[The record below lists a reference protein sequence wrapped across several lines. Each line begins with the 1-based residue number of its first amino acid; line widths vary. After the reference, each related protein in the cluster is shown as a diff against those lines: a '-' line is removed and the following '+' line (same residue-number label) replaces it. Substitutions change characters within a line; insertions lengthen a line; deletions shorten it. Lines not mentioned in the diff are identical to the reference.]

1 MSFDVSTQHTH
12 LNRVLWNGLV
22 LLGITIAVSIIGNT
36 LNQWEKTPVI
46 VTINDEYQPISEV
59 AFPTVIIC
67 PDGELQWTEFISQVC
82 HLE

>member
-1 MSFDVSTQHTH
+1 V
-12 LNRVLWNGLV
+12 WNGFV
-22 LLGITIAVSIIGNT
+22 LLAITIAVANIGGM

-46 VTINDEYQPISEV
+46 VTIVDENQPITTV

>member
-1 MSFDVSTQHTH
+1 MW
-12 LNRVLWNGLV
+12 NVLVV
-22 LLGITIAVSIIGNT
+22 LAIAIGVANVGDI
-36 LNQWEKTPVI
+36 LNQWEKTPAI
-46 VTINDEYQPISEV
+46 VTIKDEYQPLTAI

>member
-1 MSFDVSTQHTH
+1 M
-12 LNRVLWNGLV
+12 WNGLV
-22 LLGITIAVSIIGNT
+22 LIALTIGVANVGGM
-36 LNQWEKTPVI
+36 LNQWEKTPAI
-46 VTINDEYQPISEV
+46 VTINDEYQPISAV